1 MRDECPFCV
10 AEPERVRL
18 ENEVGQAL
26 RDLFPV
32 TAGHTLV
39 VPRRHVA
46 SLFDLSPEEQRQLW
60 ELTRRTRELLQTELQ
75 PDGYTIGLNE
85 GMAAGQSVPH
95 AHIHVIPRRHG
106 DVSDPTGGIRAI
118 FPLKA
123 HYWGAG

>member
-1 MRDECPFCV
+1 MESG
-10 AEPERVRL
+10 
-18 ENEVGQAL
+18 VGKSL

-32 TAGHTLV
+32 VEGHMLV

-46 SLFDLSPEEQRQLW
+46 SIYDLSPEEQAELW
-60 ELTRRTRELLQTELQ
+60 ELTRRTRELLQVELE
-75 PDGYTIGLNE
+75 PDGYTICLNE

-123 HYWGAG
+123 RYWERG

>member
-1 MRDECPFCV
+1 MPDECPFCA
-10 AEPERVRL
+10 AESERVRL
-18 ENEVGQAL
+18 ESDVGRAL

-32 TAGHTLV
+32 TDGHTLV
-39 VPRRHVA
+39 VPRRHV
-46 SLFDLSPEEQRQLW
+46 SSIFQLSPEEQGQLW
-60 ELTRRTRELLQTELQ
+60 ELTRCARELLQAELR
-75 PDGYTIGLNE
+75 PDGFTIGLSE

-106 DVSDPTGGIRAI
+106 DVPDPTGGIRAI

>member
-1 MRDECPFCV
+1 MPSNSAVKLNIPR
-10 AEPERVRL
+10 
-18 ENEVGQAL
+18 Q
-26 RDLFPV
+26 DLNRF
-32 TAGHTLV
+32 G
-39 VPRRHVA
+39 
-46 SLFDLSPEEQRQLW
+46 LFDLSPEEQRQLW
-60 ELTRRTRELLQTELQ
+60 ELTRRTKELLQTELQ

-85 GMAAGQSVPH
+85 GMAAGQSVSH